1 MNGLGKVFVACIG
14 GLSLAGCGM
23 QLEKA
28 ESLSPQ
34 GSAFDVNLY
43 EGYLGLAKS
52 ETGEGDHVDS
62 DVFATRAISAG
73 SGTATGPEAIAARD
87 LPKDKVGELSTA
99 RERLVA
105 ALASGAAQ
113 KMPADSAD
121 AQVKFDCWMQEQ
133 EENFQPDDIA
143 ACRGGFYDALA
154 KLESGTKAVAKVAP
168 APEPQPEPKLGAL
181 KFVVYFDTD
190 SADLDAA
197 AKAVLAE
204 AEAAAAKAKAAKVSV
219 LGNTDT
225 VGEAAYNDTL
235 SELRAAAVAKAMV
248 AGGVPAGAISS
259 AAFGES
265 NLAKP
270 TGDNVSAGENRRV
283 EIVIEQ

>member
-1 MNGLGKVFVACIG
+1 MKGLGKVFAVCAG
-14 GLSLAGCGM
+14 GLSLAACGL

-28 ESLSPQ
+28 EMLSPE
-34 GSAFDVNLY
+34 GSAFDVGLY

-52 ETGEGDHVDS
+52 ETGEGDYLDS

-73 SGTATGPEAIAARD
+73 TGKEVGPEAIAARG
-87 LPKDKVGELSTA
+87 LPADKVDELSMA

-105 ALASGAAQ
+105 ALGKDAAQ
-113 KMPADSAD
+113 KMPGESAD

-133 EENFQPDDIA
+133 EENFQPEDIA

-154 KLESGTKAVAKVAP
+154 KLEAGTKVVAKP
-168 APEPQPEPKLGAL
+168 APPPEPKLEAL

-197 AKAVLAE
+197 AKAILAE
-204 AEAAAAKAKAAKVSV
+204 AEAAAAKAKAAKISV
-219 LGNTDT
+219 FGNTDT
-225 VGEAAYNDTL
+225 VGKAAYNATL

-248 AGGVPAGAISS
+248 AGGVPAGAIST
-259 AAFGES
+259 AAYGEA

-270 TGDNVSAGENRRV
+270 TGDDVDARENRRV
-283 EIVIEQ
+283 EIVVEQ